1 MSNITPLTPPN
12 PSTTNQSADA
22 SKPNHL
28 PATVAAL
35 VELDQIVAK
44 LQNPLTHHSPTAL
57 RLQVERLAA
66 LNQDIEQ
73 ALSTSNQTL
82 ARASEG
88 MQSLLNLLR
97 MADGTPLPA
106 RQLFSLLTPL
116 HQEVLRAR
124 YQLVGKV

>member
-1 MSNITPLTPPN
+1 MSNITPLTPPAPGN
-12 PSTTNQSADA
+12 EPNAG
-22 SKPNHL
+22 KPNHR

-35 VELDQIVAK
+35 VELNQLIAK

-57 RLQVERLAA
+57 RLLLERLAE

-73 ALSTSNQTL
+73 TLSASNQTL

-88 MQSLLNLLR
+88 MQSLLDLLR
-97 MADGTPLPA
+97 LADGTPLPA

-116 HQEVLRAR
+116 HQEMLLAR

>member
-22 SKPNHL
+22 SKPNYL
-28 PATVAAL
+28 PTTVAAL
-35 VELDQIVAK
+35 MELDQIVAK

-57 RLQVERLAA
+57 RLLLERLAE

-73 ALSTSNQTL
+73 TLSASNQTL
-82 ARASEG
+82 ACASEG
-88 MQSLLNLLR
+88 MQSLLDLLR
-97 MADGTPLPA
+97 LADGTPFPA

-116 HQEVLRAR
+116 HQEMLLAR
-124 YQLVGKV
+124 YQLIGKQ